1 MIRPSS
7 ILNLGIAVAS
17 LAGVLALSGVAHADG
32 CPSGQMRADA
42 RTGGE
47 TMPKGVTDTELSSL
61 SLAQQIQGLDGR
73 RLRLRRLVV
82 QPGGVV
88 PWHSHADRPALI
100 MTLSGSITEYR
111 STCAV
116 GIEHPTGDVA
126 REETGYSHWW
136 KNNGNVP
143 AVLLAAD
150 IKNDGAAPDGDH
162 M

>member
-1 MIRPSS
+1 MSQFKLS
-7 ILNLGIAVAS
+7 ILAWSAAALVGS
-17 LAGVLALSGVAHADG
+17 TTLATHAWADG
-32 CPSGQMRADA
+32 CPAGQMHDGA
-42 RTGGE
+42 RTSGE
-47 TMPKGVTDTELSSL
+47 TMPKGVTDTELNSL
-61 SLAQQIQGLDGR
+61 KLGDQIVGLDGR
-73 RLRLRRLVV
+73 RLRLRKLVI

-88 PWHSHADRPALI
+88 PWHSHGDRPALI

-116 GIEHPTGDVA
+116 GIEHPAGDVA

-136 KNNGNVP
+136 KNNGKVP